1 MAKRVAE
8 IEAAVA
14 SIPVPAGDA
23 PPWLSWTTDRELTEM
38 EQICT
43 RAELASV
50 ELTQA
55 EVMRIL
61 AVECAATARMLAGEP
76 AWSGR
81 ALMRGGR
88 TCCTGRSGRGGRR
101 PK

>member
-23 PPWLSWTTDRELTEM
+23 PWLSWTTDRELTEM

-76 AWSGR
+76 AWSGVR
-81 ALMRGGR
+81 
-88 TCCTGRSGRGGRR
+88 
-101 PK
+101 

>member
-1 MAKRVAE
+1 LTPAAMAKRVAE

-43 RAELASV
+43 RAELASI

-76 AWSGR
+76 AWSGVR
-81 ALMRGGR
+81 
-88 TCCTGRSGRGGRR
+88 
-101 PK
+101 

>member
-14 SIPVPAGDA
+14 AIPVPAGDA

-43 RAELASV
+43 RAEL
-50 ELTQA
+50 TQA

-61 AVECAATARMLAGEP
+61 AVECAATARILAGEP
-76 AWSGR
+76 AWSGVR
-81 ALMRGGR
+81 
-88 TCCTGRSGRGGRR
+88 
-101 PK
+101 